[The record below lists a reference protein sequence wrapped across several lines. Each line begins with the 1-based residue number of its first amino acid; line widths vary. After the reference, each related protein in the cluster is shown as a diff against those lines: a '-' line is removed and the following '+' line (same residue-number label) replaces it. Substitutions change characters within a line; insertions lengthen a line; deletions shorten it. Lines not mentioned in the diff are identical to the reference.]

1 MYEALLGETYAV
13 TSYEEMVEARQ
24 KAEEAKKQFHWRHK
38 DYLITC
44 LCEVGF
50 AKSAVR
56 VKHTG
61 DTGVLV
67 VEEKG
72 FLSTQPYEIKFYP
85 FKKNGDLS
93 LKPRYVGRFNQFHEK
108 DMIQELLN
116 CFEKVE
122 ESNAS

>member
-13 TSYEEMVEARQ
+13 TSYEEMIEAKQ

-44 LCEVGF
+44 LCNVGF
-50 AKSAVR
+50 AKSKVR
-56 VKHTG
+56 VKKTG
-61 DTGVLV
+61 DIGVLV

-72 FLSTQPYEIKFYP
+72 YLSTHPYEIKFYP
-85 FKKNGDLS
+85 FTKSGDLS
-93 LKPRYVGRFNQFHEK
+93 KKSRYVAQFNQMHEK
-108 DMIQELLN
+108 DIIRELQN

-122 ESNAS
+122 DSNAS